1 MSPYYYLKK
10 KVLKSF
16 DTIISSYYKLLEKN
30 EIENLYLENLRDT
43 LLPKLMSGEIRV
55 PVERD
60 NSATDLPKVAES
72 NAIYQ
77 P

>member
-1 MSPYYYLKK
+1 MKK
-10 KVLKSF
+10 NDDESKRLAQ
-16 DTIISSYYKLLEKN
+16 I
-30 EIENLYLENLRDT
+30 RDT
-43 LLPKLMSGEIRV
+43 LLPKLISGEIRV

-60 NSATDLPKVAES
+60 HNVADLPKVAES